1 MNSETLTLLAGA
13 LLSLGFSYIP
23 GLSDWYARLGDAPN
37 DGGTRKR
44 LLMLALLAIT
54 ASAAFGL
61 GCAGWAGSFG
71 LDLACNQSG
80 AAGLLRALVLAV
92 VANQAAFAI
101 SPRRS
106 NPLPAAAERG

>member
-13 LLSLGFSYIP
+13 LLSLGFSYVP
-23 GLSDWYARLGDAPN
+23 GLSAWYARLGATPD

-44 LLMLALLAIT
+44 LVMLALLAVA

-61 GCAGWAGSFG
+61 GCAGWGGLFG
-71 LDLACNQSG
+71 LDLACNQAG

-92 VANQAAFAI
+92 TANQAAFAI

-106 NPLPAAAERG
+106 SRRPAATRG